1 MEKLLLKEEEEEEEV
16 FGPRKESD
24 ESYDPANKKNCSGR
38 KLYSGVIEKFQ
49 RGDGGFSALWKRR
62 WVVVEKGWLKCYAT
76 DCRPAPA
83 TKYEPEEK
91 PLVFMPLT
99 NKATTI
105 ENTMTSAFRKKF
117 GGRYSFTVAS
127 SDM

>member
-62 WVVVEKGWLKCYAT
+62 WVVVEKG
-76 DCRPAPA
+76 
-83 TKYEPEEK
+83 
-91 PLVFMPLT
+91 
-99 NKATTI
+99 
-105 ENTMTSAFRKKF
+105 
-117 GGRYSFTVAS
+117 AS
-127 SDM
+127 SFAPGTPLNFVFSVSMRVESKSWISLCAFQWDSER